1 MTDDITLAITG
12 ASGSPYAIRLL
23 EQLLATGKQ
32 VNLLISKPGQIVMSM
47 ESELSLSA
55 KTSTMQ
61 QQLAS
66 RFQLTN
72 AEQLRVF
79 GLEQWTAPVASGSGI
94 SRAMVVCPCTTGTLS
109 SIATGQCRNLIDRAA
124 DVTIK
129 EQKKLIMVIRET
141 PLSAIHLDH
150 MHTLAQLGV
159 VIMPASPG
167 FYNGIKTVNDLV
179 DFMVARILDHLD
191 IPNDLTPRWGID
203 TLNQE

>member
-1 MTDDITLAITG
+1 MFVRTYGYAMVKFFTLRSAHMTDDITLAITG

-23 EQLLATGKQ
+23 EQLLATGQQ

-66 RFQLTN
+66 RFQLED

-109 SIATGQCRNLIDRAA
+109 SIATGQRTGNARAGRGDRRTTGRCYHAG
-124 DVTIK
+124 K
-129 EQKKLIMVIRET
+129 
-141 PLSAIHLDH
+141 S
-150 MHTLAQLGV
+150 
-159 VIMPASPG
+159 
-167 FYNGIKTVNDLV
+167 
-179 DFMVARILDHLD
+179 RIL
-191 IPNDLTPRWGID
+191 
-203 TLNQE
+203 